1 MSRFASLSRRLA
13 IEDADTDIGEVEMV
27 PAPEA
32 EAPAAMAEVTEAGQ
46 EVEEITSAIG
56 EASDDIDELETVGEI
71 VSDSIEPEVAG
82 GAEGPGMEPVAAAL
96 AAEAVKR
103 LRKKWGLSSPS
114 SIGAP
119 ALESFGRASSRKQ
132 ATRLALLGIT
142 DTIKKVWEKIKAFFK
157 GLWEKIRNAVVS
169 IFQSNLK
176 TQKRAQTLL
185 KEITT
190 NSNNFNK
197 AEKEQV
203 KSGSICTTFTDNGKT
218 NFDVAKNIIERH
230 MVFTGD
236 TEKLN
241 AEFKKFSSTVKAS
254 VEQAGKIYSTGTIS
268 NGTNLAGVQKDT
280 FDAAENLYKAV
291 QSTLTHTK
299 ENNSSVTT
307 EVEKMFASEFND
319 KKVFVVGPFV
329 RGKHMFFAYASKDV
343 KTKYSDDA
351 AEVDDKQFQFK
362 MGMVDSSQSPSSECP
377 TLKRNEMEEI
387 CKLVIGGCEA
397 VAKSERA
404 QKLGD
409 DSSKQVMDLVDRA
422 ITVAQIFNDKGDEA
436 GTRGR
441 SELRSFLSVAK
452 ELTNSVI
459 NGLSNT
465 NGSLRVGTMSALNNG
480 LDYVAQSMKNYKK

>member
-46 EVEEITSAIG
+46 EVEEITDAIG

-71 VSDSIEPEVAG
+71 VADSIEPEVDG

-103 LRKKWGLSSPS
+103 LRKKWGLSTPS

-119 ALESFGRASSRKQ
+119 ALESFGRVSSRKQ

-185 KEITT
+185 KELRT
-190 NSNNFNK
+190 NSTNFTK
-197 AEKEQV
+197 EEKGQV
-203 KSGSICTTFTDNGKT
+203 KSSSICTTFNENGKT
-218 NFDVAKNIIERH
+218 DFRIADEIIKRH
-230 MVFTGD
+230 IFFTD
-236 TEKLN
+236 TTGSLNTEIKKLTD
-241 AEFKKFSSTVKAS
+241 KLQSSINGIDKS
-254 VEQAGKIYSTGTIS
+254 
-268 NGTNLAGVQKDT
+268 GTNDAKGQFIVNAYKSMEADVKT
-280 FDAAENLYKAV
+280 FGTSIKT
-291 QSTLTHTK
+291 TLSGGAD
-299 ENNSSVTT
+299 N
-307 EVEKMFASEFND
+307 EKSLASELD
-319 KKVFVVGPFV
+319 KLFPNEYKDEPLNVVIGPFV
-329 RGKHMFFAYASKDV
+329 RGKHLYFATRSKKEKITYQGESSETDV
-343 KTKYSDDA
+343 SIRIIKIGT
-351 AEVDDKQFQFK
+351 
-362 MGMVDSSQSPSSECP
+362 VDSPSSPSSECP
-377 TLKRNEMEEI
+377 TLKYDQMVKI
-387 CKLVIGGCEA
+387 CESVISGCEK
-397 VAKSERA
+397 VAASERA

-409 DSSKQVMDLVDRA
+409 DVSKEVFKFIDDGIKLAQYANDSSDTADSKAQVQTRA
-422 ITVAQIFNDKGDEA
+422 YLNYAK
-436 GTRGR
+436 
-441 SELRSFLSVAK
+441 SVI
-452 ELTNSVI
+452 NSII
-459 NGLSNT
+459 NGLSNA
-465 NGSLRVGTMSALNNG
+465 NGSMRVGTMSALNTG